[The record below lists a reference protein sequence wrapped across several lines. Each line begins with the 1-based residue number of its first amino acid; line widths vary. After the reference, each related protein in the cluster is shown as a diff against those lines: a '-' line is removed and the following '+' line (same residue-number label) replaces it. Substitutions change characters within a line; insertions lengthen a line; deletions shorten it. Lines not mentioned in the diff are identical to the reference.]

1 MSTEKIVIKG
11 VTVDGKRFR
20 PSDWAQR
27 LATAV
32 GTISSSRRI
41 IFHPKVS
48 LAMIDDVNCVVL
60 DASLEQD
67 EPLIFTFLVKFAQD
81 NKLQME
87 HVAEVPAEPNTAN
100 VE

>member
-11 VTVDGKRFR
+11 VTVDGRRFR

-60 DASLEQD
+60 DASLEQE

-87 HVAEVPAEPNTAN
+87 HVAEVPAEPTTAN
-100 VE
+100 AE

>member
-1 MSTEKIVIKG
+1 MSTGKIVIKG

-48 LAMIDDVNCVVL
+48 IAMIDDLNCVVL
-60 DASLEQD
+60 DADLEQD
-67 EPLIFTFLVKFAQD
+67 EPLIFQFLFKFAQD

-87 HVAEVPAEPNTAN
+87 HVAEVPAEPTAAN
-100 VE
+100 AE